1 MSKKKYSIL
10 LILDNVI
17 KKNIKISLLC
27 GCKGSGF
34 FFIVAYCFLQEKM
47 DTKFLLKQINKE
59 KEELLRKDSDC

>member
-1 MSKKKYSIL
+1 MSKKKYSII

-17 KKNIKISLLC
+17 KKILKFHCFVEVRGLV
-27 GCKGSGF
+27 F
-34 FFIVAYCFLQEKM
+34 FFIVLYCFLQEKM